1 MEFYENLKKLRKDLG
16 LSQAELAQ
24 KLGVSTGLIGMYET
38 NARKPSYEM
47 IELIA
52 DYFNVDVDYLLGR
65 TDKTT
70 TIQDE
75 QARIQ
80 ELQEQ
85 LRDNPAI
92 GMLLSAAKD
101 LSEDDIQTLAD
112 IAKRF
117 RSSYKD

>member
-1 MEFYENLKKLRKDLG
+1 MEFYEILKKLRKDHE

-24 KLGVSTGLIGMYET
+24 KLGVSTALIGMYET

-70 TIQDE
+70 TIQNE
-75 QARIQ
+75 QASIQ

-101 LSEDDIQTLAD
+101 LSEEDIQTLAD